1 MTSHHH
7 KKGHHDREDDAFRL
21 MALEPHAAPLPPPTG
36 DTYKI
41 AAYADGL
48 VGASPDCDVLRP
60 KYDSGIKYAGSE
72 PNPEAPCWGRG
83 ISGGIRWDGTF
94 HRDLSRYSGSGDLF
108 WSSYLKPGSAPGMKA
123 GYWINFGSGW
133 SHLHNDNPA
142 EILTGAS
149 QKLFWEPA
157 VAGIADP
164 GQPGSPTPAT
174 TGQWK
179 LVIQATK
186 FVTHEVIEVW
196 TGTKTG
202 GSDPTGTYTRDSGI
216 DPVATLTVEA
226 A

>member
-1 MTSHHH
+1 MKHHH
-7 KKGHHDREDDAFRL
+7 PPRYPTF
-21 MALEPHAAPLPPPTG
+21 EPVAPLPPPTG
-36 DTYKI
+36 DTYRI
-41 AAYADGL
+41 ANYTDGL
-48 VGASPDCDVLRP
+48 VGASPECEVLLP
-60 KYDSGIKYAGSE
+60 ELDSGLEFGDE
-72 PNPEAPCWGRG
+72 DNDQPEDWLMDGG
-83 ISGGIRWDGTF
+83 VLGGIPWDGTF

-149 QKLFWEPA
+149 QKLFFDSA
-157 VAGIADP
+157 AGV
-164 GQPGSPTPAT
+164 
-174 TGQWK
+174 WK

-202 GSDPTGTYTRDSGI
+202 GTDPTGTYTRDSGL

-226 A
+226 QP

>member
-1 MTSHHH
+1 MTTHHHHHHH
-7 KKGHHDREDDAFRL
+7 KSDRIERAEIL
-21 MALEPHAAPLPPPTG
+21 LSQNTAPLPPPTG

-41 AAYADGL
+41 ATYTDGL
-48 VGASPDCDVLRP
+48 VGASPECDVLRP

-94 HRDLSRYSGSGDLF
+94 HRDLSRYSASGDLF
-108 WSSYLKPGSAPGMKA
+108 WSSYLKPGSAPGMKN

-149 QKLFWEPA
+149 QKLFFDSA
-157 VAGIADP
+157 AGV
-164 GQPGSPTPAT
+164 
-174 TGQWK
+174 WK

-196 TGTKTG
+196 SGTKTG
-202 GSDPTGTYTRDSGI
+202 GSDPVGTYTRVSGL

-226 A
+226 AP